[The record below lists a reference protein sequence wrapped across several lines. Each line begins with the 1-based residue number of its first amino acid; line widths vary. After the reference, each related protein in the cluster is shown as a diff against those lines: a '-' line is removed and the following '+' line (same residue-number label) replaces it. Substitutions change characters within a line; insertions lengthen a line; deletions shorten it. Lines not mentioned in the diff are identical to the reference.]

1 MVVQVATG
9 PQQPQQVPWNPRK
22 QDVDGDNVAVVVEDV
37 RLAVPLHRTT
47 GHHLLDEN
55 PLLNMTYSTTR
66 RHNKHKNIETT
77 SKRSRYILEENTQN
91 TLQNSSVL

>member
-37 RLAVPLHRTT
+37 RLAVPLHHKQAIIYWMRT
-47 GHHLLDEN
+47 H
-55 PLLNMTYSTTR
+55 S
-66 RHNKHKNIETT
+66 
-77 SKRSRYILEENTQN
+77 
-91 TLQNSSVL
+91 